1 MITSFSTLLPIEI
14 ADADA
19 VDIGIT
25 IKPIPVGLKVTEFD
39 VVAKITNV
47 SNDFS
52 ILVIV
57 LYFLYFFFD
66 YMFLSSKYVIISLM
80 LLIELLKL
88 LTSLNFFS
96 NFCSRSKF
104 SIDGA
109 VGYNLSVFWS
119 IYIVKITLICVTIPT
134 IQTLI

>member
-52 ILVIV
+52 NLVIV

-66 YMFLSSKYVIISLM
+66 YLFLSSKYVIISLM
-80 LLIELLKL
+80 FLIQLLKL
-88 LTSLNFFS
+88 LTSFNFFS
-96 NFCSRSKF
+96 NICSRSKF
-104 SIDGA
+104 SKNGA
-109 VGYNLSVFWS
+109 VGYKLSVFWS
-119 IYIVKITLICVTIPT
+119 IYIVKDTLIFVIIPT
-134 IQTLI
+134 IHTLI